1 MYKYK
6 LMKKVNPQNRT
17 APKKWYATPIG
28 EQAES
33 VKAMTRAAT
42 ENTTTAPI
50 EMEGAFQ
57 LLSAYAKQQLQQG
70 HIVRVGDLGTLRV
83 SFSSEGVEDITKF
96 NAASMIKNPRLIFTP
111 SKEFRE
117 SVLNGIQFQNAG
129 VLEDDISYAS
139 LADYK
144 RAKGITSGGS
154 STGGEESGGNGDDV
168 TEDPL
173 T

>member
-1 MYKYK
+1 
-6 LMKKVNPQNRT
+6 
-17 APKKWYATPIG
+17 
-28 EQAES
+28 
-33 VKAMTRAAT
+33 
-42 ENTTTAPI
+42 
-50 EMEGAFQ
+50 
-57 LLSAYAKQQLQQG
+57 
-70 HIVRVGDLGTLRV
+70 
-83 SFSSEGVEDITKF
+83 
-96 NAASMIKNPRLIFTP
+96 MIKNPRLIFTP

-154 STGGEESGGNGDDV
+154 STGGEESGGDGDGV